1 MTTKTRDTDSLQ
13 SCSVN
18 AAQHSGLRL
27 VANRGGKAREH
38 ERLVDAQSAPSVVL
52 KPCVVLKSALFDKN
66 QVATSVLTD
75 LFKNLRPG
83 ERIEFIHRIHRS
95 DSQCEPVAQPY
106 SLSVKVACAP
116 KHTDDLKNNVAE
128 ALLTAYPGFHF
139 EASTGSS
146 PEKQTPSGGL
156 PHVLQFAPSGVVVT
170 AKPADTRF
178 EQKAWQKNSALGKLM
193 GGERDAVRH
202 VWPFP
207 KELANW
213 PLTAPL
219 YEPMELPETV
229 EINIRVHAFSLD
241 DDTCEE
247 LHKTLFRIQSGN
259 LAVFHPGSP
268 ITSYSASPELEIS
281 AAELMRRWLRHPSG
295 YAVDCVVRSSAPLG
309 EVARRKLAAD
319 VFGERPFEMVR
330 RFDMSAPQPL
340 AQPTLAWA
348 CTPDHGVPALMPAQL
363 RLPSLGIPRH
373 YPVPEVAP
381 PQLGAL
387 LGTTVCGRR
396 SSIVALPPEC
406 RSRHVAL
413 FGATGSGKSS
423 LLTQMIAEDI
433 ADPNRSCGVG
443 LIDPHGDLYQRV
455 LGMIPPERAGDVVL
469 VDTSDIFN
477 TACINP
483 LEGMQDNPLH
493 AQFVVG
499 EIMSLIE
506 MLFEVKD
513 SSGPLLRANLRH
525 LLLLSASNPGR
536 HGTFLDAIRILEDS
550 DFRDFM
556 LSKCKDRN
564 VVDYW
569 KKFKETRGSDHGFVE
584 WIPYLM
590 ARLAPFISSPIM
602 KRLIN
607 RPDSTIDLAQA
618 MADKKIVLFNLS
630 KGVLQDIE
638 CQVLGSLILMKF
650 FSAALGRARIP
661 AEQRAPFHL
670 YVDEFQTFATD
681 SVSRM
686 FSEAR
691 KYGLCMTTANQ
702 SLGQLNNRWG
712 RTNIAESILANTATK
727 FLFRLGPSDMET
739 LQPYFNP
746 QFDAETM
753 ASLPDFHAV
762 ACMSNQNRPLPPFV
776 LRANLAATN
785 PDKHVPAA
793 DLVNLSRRRYTEPT
807 DQANKELMELYDLSA
822 KSLGPAEPTPG
833 YDKFKQNRLFHDSRT
848 EAAHN

>member
-13 SCSVN
+13 SCSIN
-18 AAQHSGLRL
+18 AVPQPGLRL
-27 VANRGGKAREH
+27 VANRGGEARGSEGMID
-38 ERLVDAQSAPSVVL
+38 VQSVPSVVL

-66 QVATSVLTD
+66 LVATSVLTN
-75 LFKNLRPG
+75 LFKNLRSG
-83 ERIEFIHRIHRS
+83 ERIEFVHRIHRP
-95 DSQCEPVAQPY
+95 DSQYAPVAQPY

-116 KHTDDLKNNVAE
+116 EYTNDLKNNVAE

-139 EASTGSS
+139 EALIGSS
-146 PEKQTPSGGL
+146 LEKQTPAGVL

-170 AKPADTRF
+170 AKPADARF
-178 EQKAWQKNSALGKLM
+178 EQKAWQKGSTLGKFM
-193 GGERDAVRH
+193 DGERDAICH
-202 VWPFP
+202 IWPFP
-207 KELANW
+207 KDLANW
-213 PLTAPL
+213 ALTAPL

-229 EINIRVHAFSLD
+229 EINIRVHAFSLND
-241 DDTCEE
+241 ETCEE
-247 LHKTLFRIQSGN
+247 LHKTLFRVQSGN
-259 LAVFHPGSP
+259 LAVFHPDSP
-268 ITSYSASPELEIS
+268 ITCYSSSAELEIS

-309 EVARRKLAAD
+309 DVARRKLAAD

-330 RFDMSAPQPL
+330 RFDMSTPQPL

-348 CTPDHGVPALMPAQL
+348 CTPDQGVPALMPGQL
-363 RLPSLGIPRH
+363 LLPSLAVPRH
-373 YPVPEVAP
+373 YPVPAVEP
-381 PQLGAL
+381 PHLGAL

-396 SSIVALPPEC
+396 SSAVALPPES

-413 FGATGSGKSS
+413 FGSTGSGKSS
-423 LLTQMIAEDI
+423 LLSQMIAEDI

-455 LGMIPPERAGDVVL
+455 LGMIPPERADDVVL

-483 LEGMQDNPLH
+483 LEGMQDDPLH

-499 EIMSLIE
+499 EIMYLIE

-525 LLLLSASNPGR
+525 LLLLSASHPGR
-536 HGTFLDAIRILEDS
+536 HGTFLDAARILEDS

-569 KKFKETRGSDHGFVE
+569 QKLKETRSSDHGFAE

-590 ARLAPFISSPIM
+590 ARLSPFISSPIM

-650 FSAALGRARIP
+650 FSAALGRARVP
-661 AEQRAPFHL
+661 EEQRAPFHL

-712 RTNIAESILANTATK
+712 RSNIAESILANTATK

-739 LQPYFNP
+739 LKPYFNP

-776 LRANLAATN
+776 LRANLAAAN
-785 PDKHVPAA
+785 PDKHIPAA
-793 DLVNLSRRRYTEPT
+793 DLLNLSRRRYTVPT
-807 DQANKELMELYDLSA
+807 AQANKELMKLYDLHA
-822 KSLGPAEPTPG
+822 ESLGPAEPTPG
-833 YDKFKQNRLFHDSRT
+833 YDKFKQDRLLHDSRT
-848 EAAHN
+848 KVAHK

>member
-1 MTTKTRDTDSLQ
+1 MTIENRDTESSQ
-13 SCSVN
+13 SRSIN
-18 AAQHSGLRL
+18 AVRYSGLRL
-27 VANRGGKAREH
+27 VASKGGEFRESDGAI
-38 ERLVDAQSAPSVVL
+38 DAQSAPSGVL

-66 QVATSVLTD
+66 LVATSVLTN
-75 LFKNLRPG
+75 LFKNLCPG
-83 ERIEFIHRIHRS
+83 ERIEFVHRIHRS
-95 DSQCEPVAQPY
+95 DSQCAPVAQPY

-116 KHTDDLKNNVAE
+116 ERTNDLKNNVAE

-139 EASTGSS
+139 EALTGNSL
-146 PEKQTPSGGL
+146 EKQTPAGVL

-170 AKPADTRF
+170 AKPADSRF
-178 EQKAWQKNSALGKLM
+178 EQKAWQKNSTLDKLM
-193 GGERDAVRH
+193 DRDRADVRH
-202 VWPFP
+202 IWPFP
-207 KELANW
+207 KDLANW
-213 PLTAPL
+213 ALTAPL

-247 LHKTLFRIQSGN
+247 LHKTLFRVQSGN
-259 LAVFHPGSP
+259 LAVFHPDSP
-268 ITSYSASPELEIS
+268 ITSYSSSAELEIS

-309 EVARRKLAAD
+309 EVARHKLAAD
-319 VFGERPFEMVR
+319 VFGERPFEMLR
-330 RFDMSAPQPL
+330 CFDMSAPQPL
-340 AQPTLAWA
+340 AQPALAWA
-348 CTPDHGVPALMPAQL
+348 CTPDQGVPALMPAQL

-373 YPVPEVAP
+373 YPVPAVAP
-381 PQLGAL
+381 PQMGAL

-396 SSIVALPPEC
+396 SSTVALPPEC

-433 ADPNRSCGVG
+433 ADPQRSCGVG

-455 LGMIPPERAGDVVL
+455 LGMIPPERADDVVL

-483 LEGMQDNPLH
+483 LEGMQDDPLH

-499 EIMSLIE
+499 EIMSFIE

-536 HGTFLDAIRILEDS
+536 HGTFLDAIRILEDA

-584 WIPYLM
+584 WMPYLM

-607 RPDSTIDLAQA
+607 RPDSTIDIAQA

-650 FSAALGRARIP
+650 FSAALGRARVP
-661 AEQRAPFHL
+661 EEQRAPFHL

-739 LQPYFNP
+739 LQPYFNS

-776 LRANLAATN
+776 LRANLATTN
-785 PDKHVPAA
+785 PDKHITAT
-793 DLVNLSRRRYTEPT
+793 DLLNLSRRLYTVPT
-807 DQANKELMELYDLSA
+807 GQANKELMELYDLSA
-822 KSLGPAEPTPG
+822 ESLGIAKSPPEIGKSGQLGMFT
-833 YDKFKQNRLFHDSRT
+833 DLRT
-848 EAAHN
+848 KVT

>member
-1 MTTKTRDTDSLQ
+1 MTEKNRDSDSMQ
-13 SCSVN
+13 SCPIN
-18 AAQHSGLRL
+18 AVRHSGLRL
-27 VANRGGKAREH
+27 VANRRDEACESND
-38 ERLVDAQSAPSVVL
+38 VQSVPSVVL

-66 QVATSVLTD
+66 LVATSVLTN
-75 LFKNLRPG
+75 LFKNLRHG
-83 ERIEFIHRIHRS
+83 ERIEFIHRIHRPV
-95 DSQCEPVAQPY
+95 SQHTLVTQPY
-106 SLSVKVACAP
+106 SFSVKVACAP
-116 KHTDDLKNNVAE
+116 EHTVDLKNKVAE
-128 ALLTAYPGFHF
+128 TLLTAYPGFHF
-139 EASTGSS
+139 EVQTGSL
-146 PEKQTPSGGL
+146 EKLTRIGQLT
-156 PHVLQFAPSGVVVT
+156 HVLQFAPSGVVVT

-178 EQKAWQKNSALGKLM
+178 EQNAWKKNSTLGKLM
-193 GGERDAVRH
+193 GGERDESRH

-229 EINIRVHAFSLD
+229 EINIRVHAFSLND
-241 DDTCEE
+241 DMCEE
-247 LHKTLFRIQSGN
+247 LHKTLFRVLSGN
-259 LAVFHPGSP
+259 LVVFHPDSP
-268 ITSYSASPELEIS
+268 IASYSSSAELATS
-281 AAELMRRWLRHPSG
+281 AAELVRSWLRHPSG
-295 YAVDCVVRSSAPLG
+295 YAVDCVVRSNASLG
-309 EVARRKLAAD
+309 EVARRRLAAD
-319 VFGERPFEMVR
+319 VFGGRPFEMVR
-330 RFDMSAPQPL
+330 RFDLSEPKPL

-348 CTPDHGVPALMPAQL
+348 CTPEQGVPALMPGQL
-363 RLPSLGIPRH
+363 LLPSLAIPRH
-373 YPVPEVAP
+373 YPVPAMAP
-381 PQLGAL
+381 PLLGPL

-396 SSIVALPPEC
+396 SSVVALPPES

-433 ADPNRSCGVG
+433 ADPQRSCGVG

-455 LGMIPPERAGDVVL
+455 LSMIPPERAGDVVL

-483 LEGMQDNPLH
+483 LEGMQDDPLH
-493 AQFVVG
+493 AQFIVG
-499 EIMSLIE
+499 EIMYLIE

-513 SSGPLLRANLRH
+513 SSGPMARANLRH
-525 LLLLSASNPGR
+525 LLLLSASHPGR
-536 HGTFLDAIRILEDS
+536 HGTFLDAARILEDTEYS
-550 DFRDFM
+550 DYM

-569 KKFKETRGSDHGFVE
+569 QKFKQTRGTDHGFGE

-590 ARLAPFISSPIM
+590 ARLSPFTSSPIM

-638 CQVLGSLILMKF
+638 CKILGSLILMKF
-650 FSAALGRARIP
+650 FSAALGRARVP

-681 SVSRM
+681 SMPRM

-712 RTNIAESILANTATK
+712 RSNIAESILANTATK

-739 LQPYFNP
+739 LQPYFRP

-753 ASLPDFHAV
+753 ATLPDFHAV
-762 ACMSNQNRPLPPFV
+762 ACMSHQNRPLPPFV
-776 LRANLAATN
+776 LRANLAASN

-793 DLVNLSRRRYTEPT
+793 DLLNLSRRRYTVPT
-807 DQANKELMELYDLSA
+807 DQANKELMKLYELSA
-822 KSLGPAEPTPG
+822 ESLGNDNE
-833 YDKFKQNRLFHDSRT
+833 
-848 EAAHN
+848 

>member
-1 MTTKTRDTDSLQ
+1 MATKIHNTESLQ
-13 SCSVN
+13 PCPAN
-18 AAQHSGLRL
+18 IPRRSGIRL
-27 VANRGGKAREH
+27 VTGRVGEARES
-38 ERLVDAQSAPSVVL
+38 EGLIDVQSASSVVL
-52 KPCVVLKSALFDKN
+52 KPCVVLKSALCDKN
-66 QVATSVLTD
+66 IVATSVLTN
-75 LFKNLRPG
+75 LFKNLRSD
-83 ERIEFIHRIHRS
+83 ERIEFTHRIHRP
-95 DSQCEPVAQPY
+95 DFQYAPVAQPY

-116 KHTDDLKNNVAE
+116 EYTDDLKNNVAE

-139 EASTGSS
+139 ESSTGSS
-146 PEKQTPSGGL
+146 LEKQTPAGVL

-170 AKPADTRF
+170 AKPADARF
-178 EQKAWQKNSALGKLM
+178 ERKAWQKGSSLGNFM
-193 GGERDAVRH
+193 DGDREAIRH

-207 KELANW
+207 KDLANW
-213 PLTAPL
+213 ALTAPL
-219 YEPMELPETV
+219 YEPIELPETA
-229 EINIRVHAFSLD
+229 EINIRIHAFSLNTD
-241 DDTCEE
+241 LCEE
-247 LHKTLFRIQSGN
+247 IHKTLFRILSGN

-268 ITSYSASPELEIS
+268 ITSYSSSPELAAS
-281 AAELMRRWLRHPSG
+281 ATELMRRWLRHPTG

-309 EVARRKLAAD
+309 EVAQRRLAVD
-319 VFGERPFEMVR
+319 VFGNRPFEMVR

-340 AQPTLAWA
+340 AKPDLAWA
-348 CTPDHGVPALMPAQL
+348 CIPEQGVPALMPGQL
-363 RLPSLGIPRH
+363 LLPSLGVPRH
-373 YPVPEVAP
+373 YPVPAVAP
-381 PQLGAL
+381 PHSGTHLGV
-387 LGTTVCGRR
+387 TVCGRR
-396 SSIVALPPEC
+396 SSAVALPHES

-423 LLTQMIAEDI
+423 LLSQMIAEDI
-433 ADPNRSCGVG
+433 SDPQRRCGVG

-455 LGMIPPERAGDVVL
+455 LGMIPPERADDVVL
-469 VDTSDIFN
+469 VDASDILN

-483 LEGMQDNPLH
+483 LEGMQGDPLH

-506 MLFEVKD
+506 MLFEIKD
-513 SSGPLLRANLRH
+513 SSGPMLRSNLRH
-525 LLLLSASNPGR
+525 LLLLSASHQGH
-536 HGTFLDAIRILEDS
+536 HGTFLDAVRILEDS

-569 KKFKETRGSDHGFVE
+569 QKFKQTRSNDYGFSE
-584 WIPYLM
+584 WVPYIL
-590 ARLAPFISSPIM
+590 ARLSPFTSNPIM

-630 KGVLQDIE
+630 KGVLHDVE

-650 FSAALGRARIP
+650 FSAALGRARVS

-702 SLGQLNNRWG
+702 SLGQLDNRWG
-712 RTNIAESILANTATK
+712 RSSIAEAILANTATK

-739 LQPYFNP
+739 LQPYFRP
-746 QFDAETM
+746 QFDAEAM

-762 ACMSNQNRPLPPFV
+762 ACVSNQNRPLPPFV
-776 LRANLAATN
+776 LRANLAASN

-793 DLVNLSRRRYTEPT
+793 DLLNLSRHRYSVPIE
-807 DQANKELMELYDLSA
+807 QANRELMKLYDLSA
-822 KSLGPAEPTPG
+822 ESLGAVEPASATGKPE
-833 YDKFKQNRLFHDSRT
+833 QQRMFHDSRT
-848 EAAHN
+848 KILHE

>member
-1 MTTKTRDTDSLQ
+1 MTVKTRDTDSMK
-13 SCSVN
+13 SCSIN
-18 AAQHSGLRL
+18 AVRHSGLRL
-27 VANRGGKAREH
+27 VADRSGEACESDN
-38 ERLVDAQSAPSVVL
+38 VQSVPSVVL

-66 QVATSVLTD
+66 IVASSVLTN
-75 LFKNLRPG
+75 LFKNLRSG
-83 ERIEFIHRIHRS
+83 ERIEFTHRIHRVG
-95 DSQCEPVAQPY
+95 SQCAPVAQPY
-106 SLSVKVACAP
+106 SLSVKVACTP
-116 KHTDDLKNNVAE
+116 EHTDDLKNKVAE

-139 EASTGSS
+139 EAPAGSS
-146 PEKQTPSGGL
+146 LEKQASAGQL
-156 PHVLQFAPSGVVVT
+156 KHVLQFAPSGVVVT
-170 AKPADTRF
+170 AKPADARF
-178 EQKAWQKNSALGKLM
+178 EQKAWQKDSTLGKLM
-193 GGERDAVRH
+193 GGERDERRH

-207 KELANW
+207 KALANW

-229 EINIRVHAFSLD
+229 EINVRVHAFSLSD
-241 DDTCEE
+241 DMCEE
-247 LHKTLFRIQSGN
+247 IHRTLFRVQSGN
-259 LAVFHPGSP
+259 LAVFHPDSP
-268 ITSYSASPELEIS
+268 IASYSASAELELP
-281 AAELMRRWLRHPSG
+281 AAELVRGWLCHPSG
-295 YAVDCVVRSSAPLG
+295 YAVDCVVRSNAALG
-309 EVARRKLAAD
+309 EVARRRLAAD

-330 RFDMSAPQPL
+330 CFDMSAPQPL

-348 CTPDHGVPALMPAQL
+348 CRPEQGVPALLPGQL

-373 YPVPEVAP
+373 FPAP
-381 PQLGAL
+381 DVVLPQVGAL
-387 LGTTVCGRR
+387 LGATVCGRR
-396 SSIVALPPEC
+396 SSAVALPPES

-423 LLTQMIAEDI
+423 LLTQMIVEDI
-433 ADPNRSCGVG
+433 ADPQRSCGVG

-455 LGMIPPERAGDVVL
+455 LSMIPPERADDVVL

-483 LEGMQDNPLH
+483 LEGMQDDPLH
-493 AQFVVG
+493 AQFIVG

-506 MLFEVKD
+506 MLFEIKD

-525 LLLLSASNPGR
+525 LLLLSASHPGR
-536 HGTFLDAIRILEDS
+536 HGTFLDAARILEDTEYS
-550 DFRDFM
+550 DYM

-569 KKFKETRGSDHGFVE
+569 QKFKQTRSSDHGFGE
-584 WIPYLM
+584 WIPYIM
-590 ARLAPFISSPIM
+590 ARLSPFTSSPIM

-638 CQVLGSLILMKF
+638 CKVLGSLILMKF

-661 AEQRAPFHL
+661 AEQRPPFHL

-681 SVSRM
+681 SVPRM

-712 RTNIAESILANTATK
+712 RSNIAESILANTATK
-727 FLFRLGPSDMET
+727 FLFRLGPADMET
-739 LQPYFNP
+739 LQPYFRP
-746 QFDAETM
+746 QFDADDM
-753 ASLPDFHAV
+753 ANLPDFHAV
-762 ACMSNQNRPLPPFV
+762 ACMSHQNRPLPPFV
-776 LRANLAATN
+776 LRANLATASAE
-785 PDKHVPAA
+785 KHVPAA
-793 DLVNLSRRRYTEPT
+793 DLLNLSRRRYTVHT
-807 DQANKELMELYDLSA
+807 AQANKELMKLYDLSA
-822 KSLGPAEPTPG
+822 ESLGNDNEQACE
-833 YDKFKQNRLFHDSRT
+833 QSLQLFSQRN
-848 EAAHN
+848 HNNQHTRGAV